1 MKAYASVPPKER
13 QRSRRRSSPL
23 QTPAQPRRT
32 VPVQITAIRPQG
44 RFRKPDVLVSE
55 EPLEIRLAGP
65 YQDPQTV
72 GVTMRTPGNDFE
84 LAAGFLLSE
93 GVLSS
98 QDAILSVRYCR
109 APDRRKETERYNV
122 VTVQAAHPVD
132 LENQRRLFTI
142 SSACGVCG
150 RAALDQIEKCVPSL
164 PPSQPWPIEL
174 LVALPDS
181 LRLQQ
186 TLFRKTGG
194 LHGAGLF
201 DRSGTALAVREDI
214 GRHNAVDKLVGWAG
228 LTRTLPLHECT
239 LVVSGRL
246 GFEIVQKAAMAGIPQ
261 VVAVSAPSSLAVDL
275 ARRVGMTVTAF
286 VRGDQANLYC
296 GEEAVK
302 FPT

>member
-1 MKAYASVPPKER
+1 V
-13 QRSRRRSSPL
+13 
-23 QTPAQPRRT
+23 
-32 VPVQITAIRPQG
+32 TAIRPHG
-44 RFRKPDVLVSE
+44 RLRKPDVLVSE
-55 EPLEIRLAGP
+55 EPLEIRVAGP
-65 YQDPQTV
+65 YQEPQAV

-93 GVLSS
+93 GVLSG
-98 QDAILSVRYCR
+98 QDAIRRVRYCAAIDPR
-109 APDRRKETERYNV
+109 LESERYNV
-122 VTVQAAHPVD
+122 VTVEAAHPVD
-132 LENQRRLFTI
+132 LENQRRLFTV

-164 PPSQPWPIEL
+164 APAKPWPIEL
-174 LVALPDS
+174 LVGLPDS
-181 LRLQQ
+181 LRLKQA
-186 TLFRKTGG
+186 LFSKTGG

-201 DRSGTALAVREDI
+201 DRSTTALAVREDI

-228 LTRTLPLHECT
+228 LNRQLPLHECA

-286 VRGDQANLYC
+286 VRGDRANVYC
-296 GEEAVK
+296 GDDAVT
-302 FPT
+302 FPA